1 MAYIVVDVAFGPLI
15 RQESEVLGEA
25 NVALTMTP
33 SLLSEHIISPSLH
46 RHERTAP
53 DQPSYILACTEG
65 GETLCRQ
72 RHSRIYLD
80 CHGRRQSERRLIC
93 RFLFNSG

>member
-1 MAYIVVDVAFGPLI
+1 MAYIVVDVAFVPLI

-25 NVALTMTP
+25 NVALTMTL

-53 DQPSYILACTEG
+53 DAVFHLG
-65 GETLCRQ
+65 L
-72 RHSRIYLD
+72 
-80 CHGRRQSERRLIC
+80 HGRRRDPLQATPRPNLS
-93 RFLFNSG
+93 RFAAAGDNPSVV